1 MLGTWHA
8 CKFSPQWQR
17 AWRSGVDFSTLSVA
31 FNPFVGLT
39 EAELLA
45 ARRSIQTEMLS
56 GSQLQSSSAG
66 DVQASSI
73 IQMGPFQRFVLV
85 QKALF
90 AINPDLYPLSQIP
103 PTRSV
108 AVMGAAV

>member
-1 MLGTWHA
+1 
-8 CKFSPQWQR
+8 
-17 AWRSGVDFSTLSVA
+17 VA

-73 IQMGPFQRFVLV
+73 IQMGPFARFALV
-85 QKALF
+85 QRALWELD
-90 AINPDLYPLSQIP
+90 PETYPLTSVP

-108 AVMGAAV
+108 AVMGAAR